1 MSIELGEHLKRGQFG
16 DNGEFAIFPVIDLKA
31 APPFGVRQKLPTI
44 FFHRDPAIRL
54 RLHQVSHK
62 VQIVLPPALGVL
74 NLPRGQVA

>member
-1 MSIELGEHLKRGQFG
+1 
-16 DNGEFAIFPVIDLKA
+16 
-31 APPFGVRQKLPTI
+31 LPTI